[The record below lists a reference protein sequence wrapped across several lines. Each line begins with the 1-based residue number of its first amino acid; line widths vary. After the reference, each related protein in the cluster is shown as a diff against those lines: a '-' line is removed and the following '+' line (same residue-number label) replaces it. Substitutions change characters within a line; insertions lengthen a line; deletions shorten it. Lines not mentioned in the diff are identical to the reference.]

1 MMMNMVHHRDNHH
14 RPLIQSCMPNTGDGD
29 GDGDGPAFNSSNIY
43 DVVVDAGGFGA
54 VAVAA
59 SDGAVGVRTL
69 QFKSS
74 GDMAAA
80 LGYSFTNAQLM
91 ELERQ
96 AMIYKYMVASIPVP
110 PQLLFPITYSDPS
123 PPYSSCGLNRRL
135 SNGTDLEPGRCRR
148 TDGKKWRCSRDV
160 APDQKYCERH
170 MHRGRPRS
178 RKHVELQANKKTRY
192 SSNLS
197 VNSTSTSGSSA
208 SQFVG
213 AVSEAFPQT
222 PLLTDKTSDKAPNF
236 NDYRSLDWMIIK
248 DSTSDRQWLHNTNIG
263 AHTNI
268 SLLNQAPLDLNMY
281 TDFSVSEDHHQKINN
296 YDHHHHLFPGVESS
310 LERGLAESPGDFIDA
325 WSEGPNKN
333 NSISSNGNFSLS
345 SSLTL
350 SMAAHNSMNDEMG
363 QILMGLGLIESGQ
376 GQPTSWVASTPRGPL
391 AEVLRPSII
400 AGNGDSSSP
409 QATSVSSPSG
419 VIQRT
424 IASLSDS
431 SGSSSPTTLTSSS
444 RTRPEIAL
452 MWVDQEKLGSCG

>member
-1 MMMNMVHHRDNHH
+1 
-14 RPLIQSCMPNTGDGD
+14 MPNTGDGD

-96 AMIYKYMVASIPVP
+96 AMIY
-110 PQLLFPITYSDPS
+110 
-123 PPYSSCGLNRRL
+123 N
-135 SNGTDLEPGRCRR
+135 
-148 TDGKKWRCSRDV
+148 
-160 APDQKYCERH
+160 
-170 MHRGRPRS
+170 
-178 RKHVELQANKKTRY
+178 
-192 SSNLS
+192 
-197 VNSTSTSGSSA
+197 TSTSGSSA